1 MIIGYAYSVGCA
13 LLNSQTERDQGT
25 EKLKMSNVNQMIDEL
40 YIEGLWKKQK
50 SALDDDRDGN
60 GRLGLHGTT
69 FSTLAANECSAA
81 QVYQSKE
88 DPDLEE
94 VLDFLEQKALEDL
107 QDEFAHALAEEDW
120 IDTQESIAAVEEK
133 YLNSAA
139 SDKLERMAS
148 QNNFSDDESPGQSSS
163 EEDSEW
169 EGEESEWEGE
179 DSEWEGEVADNTDSE
194 EEDEGVEDDGL
205 DKNAIIDGTRCR
217 QSVQRFSEESKHLHP
232 SFGGSA
238 GANNG
243 STAGRKVD
251 MGHSTENL
259 DVLNAYAAVMRQDR
273 T

>member
-1 MIIGYAYSVGCA
+1 
-13 LLNSQTERDQGT
+13 
-25 EKLKMSNVNQMIDEL
+25 MSNVNQMREALQLEEL
-40 YIEGLWKKQK
+40 WRKQK
-50 SALDDDRDGN
+50 IALDDDRDGN

-69 FSTLAANECSAA
+69 TVGTFQEVDPVHGEFGYAPHVAGGPCRFCTLAANECSAA
-81 QVYQSKE
+81 QVDQSKE

-94 VLDFLEQKALEDL
+94 VLDYLEQKALEDL
-107 QDEFAHALAEEDW
+107 QDEFAHAIAEEDW
-120 IDTQESIAAVEEK
+120 IDTQESIAAVEE
-133 YLNSAA
+133 YLNNAA

-148 QNNFSDDESPGQSSS
+148 QNNFSDDESPGQSS
-163 EEDSEW
+163 EED
-169 EGEESEWEGE
+169 SEWEGE

-194 EEDEGVEDDGL
+194 EEDVEDDGL